1 MIHYLLF
8 PMLLLLLVIVQLTIL
23 ELFSFGWIGIE
34 ISLIVVVYLGFH
46 LDALRG
52 GLLSLLL
59 GFFLDC
65 LTSAIFGLYMFLYVL
80 IFFISNHV
88 GGKIYAGKP
97 AMIASFTALCTI
109 LEGLVIVLFYRFV
122 FGADILDAIPKI
134 FIPQAVV
141 VGCLSPLFFIL
152 LQRFE
157 VFLHV
162 EDRRPARR
170 I

>member
-1 MIHYLLF
+1 MIRHLF
-8 PMLLLLLVIVQLTIL
+8 LPALLLLLVIVQITIL
-23 ELFSFGWIGIE
+23 ELFSIGLIGIE
-34 ISLIVVVYLGFH
+34 LSLIVVIYLGFR
-46 LDALRG
+46 LDAVRG
-52 GLLSLLL
+52 GALSLLL

-80 IFFISNHV
+80 IFFLSNV
-88 GGKIYAGKP
+88 AGGNIYAGKP
-97 AMIASFTALCTI
+97 AMIASFTALCTL

-122 FGADILDAIPKI
+122 FGADILAAIPQI
-134 FIPQAVV
+134 FVPQAVV
-141 VGCLSPLFFIL
+141 AGGLSPLFFIL

-162 EDRRPARR
+162 EDRRPAKR

>member
-1 MIHYLLF
+1 MIYYLLL
-8 PMLLLLLVIVQLTIL
+8 PMLLLLLVIFQITIL

-34 ISLIVVVYLGFH
+34 LSLIVVIYLGFH
-46 LDALRG
+46 LDTLRG

-80 IFFISNHV
+80 IFYLSNIV

-97 AMIASFTALCTI
+97 ALIASFTALCTL

-134 FIPQAVV
+134 FVPQAVV
-141 VGCLSPLFFIL
+141 VGCLSPLCFIL

>member
-1 MIHYLLF
+1 MIHYLFL
-8 PMLLLLLVIVQLTIL
+8 PMLLLFLVIVQFTIL

-80 IFFISNHV
+80 IFFISYHV

-162 EDRRPARR
+162 EDRRSARR

>member
-1 MIHYLLF
+1 
-8 PMLLLLLVIVQLTIL
+8 MLLLFLVIVQFTIL

-162 EDRRPARR
+162 EDRRSARR

>member
-1 MIHYLLF
+1 MIHYLFL
-8 PMLLLLLVIVQLTIL
+8 PMLLLFLVIVQFTIL

-80 IFFISNHV
+80 IFFISYHV

-109 LEGLVIVLFYRFV
+109 LEGLMIVLFYRFV